1 MIAVYG
7 FAEINPETN
16 SMASIKLLLAPIR
29 RVLAFPL
36 VQLAIT
42 VGVILWLQSAS
53 DNSAAG
59 QIYNALDQLVDV
71 SVRRCAA
78 IFDIK
83 SFTRSWL
90 GTGLWIAYVYLAG
103 LVILYVAKLIVMAVV
118 ELVARHNVFYLRS
131 AIARERGIEAY
142 RAWLPLERIRPA
154 HIPQDKWEEAFA
166 WPADNRPPYPSLTH
180 RIVRDAASYVV
191 AFIVVVVLLQEFT
204 PFPVLTWLS
213 SLGRKV
219 VVGG

>member
-1 MIAVYG
+1 
-7 FAEINPETN
+7 
-16 SMASIKLLLAPIR
+16 MASIKLLLAPIR
-29 RVLAFPL
+29 RVIAFPL

-53 DNSAAG
+53 DNSVLG
-59 QIYNALDQLVDV
+59 QIYNALDRLVDV
-71 SVRRCAA
+71 SVRRCTA

-83 SFTRSWL
+83 AFTRSWL

-103 LVILYVAKLIVMAVV
+103 LVILYIAKVIVLAVV
-118 ELVARHNVFYLRS
+118 EFVARYNIFYLRS

-154 HIPQDKWEEAFA
+154 HIPQEKWEEAFA
-166 WPADNRPPYPSLTH
+166 WPANNRPPYPSLTH
-180 RIVRDAASYVV
+180 RIVR
-191 AFIVVVVLLQEFT
+191 VVVSYAVVLAIIAILLQEFT

-213 SLGRKV
+213 NLGRRV
-219 VVGG
+219 VAGW

>member
-1 MIAVYG
+1 
-7 FAEINPETN
+7 
-16 SMASIKLLLAPIR
+16 MASIKLLLAPIR
-29 RVLAFPL
+29 RVIAFPL

-53 DNSAAG
+53 DNSVLG
-59 QIYNALDQLVDV
+59 QIYNALDRLVDV
-71 SVRRCAA
+71 SVRRCTA

-83 SFTRSWL
+83 AFTRSWL

-103 LVILYVAKLIVMAVV
+103 LVILYVARILVMAVV
-118 ELVARHNVFYLRS
+118 ELVARYNVFYLRS

-142 RAWLPLERIRPA
+142 RAWLPLERIRPP
-154 HIPQDKWEEAFA
+154 HIPQEKWEEAFA

-180 RIVRDAASYVV
+180 RIVRVVV
-191 AFIVVVVLLQEFT
+191 AYAAVFIVVVVLLQEFT

-213 SLGRKV
+213 SLGRRV